1 MRARPAARVHDSLD
15 PERQHDKALNALP
28 EKSLKLARLQ
38 REATLNNSIYMMLR
52 EKYEENKIAEAGQ
65 IGSVRIV
72 DRAKP
77 PKYPIRPKKKLN
89 LILGAMIGLG
99 LGLGISFIREYLDT
113 SLKSIE
119 DVERLGFTVLGSIP
133 FIEPEKVNKHL
144 HSKDREILKIAS
156 RLITHFA
163 PKSPISEA
171 YRSLRTNILY
181 AKVDQPIKTVLVT
194 SSGPGE
200 GKSTSAANLAITF
213 SQMGAKTLLIDTDL
227 RRPVLHAIFALPQTE
242 GLTNYLIGNT
252 HLEDAIKK
260 SRIDNLSVLTSGTL
274 PPNPS
279 ELLASMK
286 MDGFIDQVSSQYDM
300 VLFDSP
306 PIIPVTDAAVL
317 APKLD
322 GTVLVVK
329 SGETERDALLRSRV
343 LFDNV
348 NANVFGVLINGVNIN
363 NMHGSYYYY
372 YYEYG
377 DSKDSSKRKKHR
389 AFSE

>member
-1 MRARPAARVHDSLD
+1 
-15 PERQHDKALNALP
+15 
-28 EKSLKLARLQ
+28 
-38 REATLNNSIYMMLR
+38 
-52 EKYEENKIAEAGQ
+52 
-65 IGSVRIV
+65 
-72 DRAKP
+72 
-77 PKYPIRPKKKLN
+77 
-89 LILGAMIGLG
+89 
-99 LGLGISFIREYLDT
+99 
-113 SLKSIE
+113 
-119 DVERLGFTVLGSIP
+119 
-133 FIEPEKVNKHL
+133 
-144 HSKDREILKIAS
+144 
-156 RLITHFA
+156 
-163 PKSPISEA
+163 
-171 YRSLRTNILY
+171 
-181 AKVDQPIKTVLVT
+181 
-194 SSGPGE
+194 
-200 GKSTSAANLAITF
+200 
-213 SQMGAKTLLIDTDL
+213 MGAKTLLIDTDL
-227 RRPVLHAIFALPQTE
+227 RRPVLHAIFSLPQTE

-260 SRIDNLSVLTSGTL
+260 SRIDNLSILTSGTL

-348 NANVFGVLINGVNIN
+348 NANVFGVLINGVNISH
-363 NMHGSYYYY
+363 MQGSYYYY

-377 DSKDSSKRKKHR
+377 DNKEGGKRKKHR